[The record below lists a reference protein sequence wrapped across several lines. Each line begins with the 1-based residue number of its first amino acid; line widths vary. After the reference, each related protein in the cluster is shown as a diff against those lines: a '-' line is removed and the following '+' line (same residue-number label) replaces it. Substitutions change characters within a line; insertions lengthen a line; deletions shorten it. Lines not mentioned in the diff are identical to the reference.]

1 MKKILS
7 WLLIV
12 ALLFGC
18 TPKAPS
24 PQATATEPAA
34 EATPSNTTI
43 EPEPAAEKQFRFST
57 TDLDGNAV
65 DESIFDGYDLI
76 MLNFWA
82 YWCGPCVREMPE
94 LEKLHQAYPNV
105 LLLGVIV
112 DDSDMDETRA
122 IVENAGVTYPV
133 LYPEGDLAKLAQ
145 NCQYIP
151 TTFFLKPNGMLIDQ
165 PTVGSNDLSG
175 WTRTVEGYLK

>member
-18 TPKAPS
+18 APKAPS

-122 IVENAGVTYPV
+122 VIESTGVTYPV
-133 LYPEGDLAKLAQ
+133 LYPKGDLLRLAAT
-145 NCQYIP
+145 CQYIP
-151 TTFFLKPNGMLIDQ
+151 TTYFISPDGAILGDPV
-165 PTVGSNDLSG
+165 VGAQDLDG
-175 WTRTVEGYLK
+175 WTATVEALLP